1 MGDARTGDGP
11 AVVAIGGGH
20 GLAVTLQAAMR
31 YARRLTAVVSVA
43 DDGGSSGRLR
53 ASFGLPAVGDLR
65 RCLSALADPGRP
77 LARAFERRLRGG
89 ALDGH
94 ALGNLVVAALAVE
107 AGSLG
112 VAVDE
117 AASLLGV
124 GARVVPATEAMVELY
139 AGTATGEVRGQVA
152 VQRSVGIERVWL
164 EPRDAPAPDAAVA
177 AIAGADQVVIGPG
190 SLFTSVLAA
199 LAVPGVAQALAA
211 TPASRVYVCN
221 LDPQEPETA
230 GYGATDHVRALASH
244 EVIVDVV
251 LCDGAASRDGT
262 ARDGEAG
269 EVPAPA
275 GAPTWV
281 RRPVA
286 RPDGRAHDPRRLAVA
301 LAAVAAAHRRRPAPP
316 PGPSRAGT
324 GAGPAPAGHLLR

>member
-1 MGDARTGDGP
+1 MGDAGTGDGP

-20 GLAVTLQAAMR
+20 GLAVTLQAAAR
-31 YARRLTAVVSVA
+31 YAGRLTAVVSVA

-124 GARVVPATEAMVELY
+124 GARVVPATEAMVELC
-139 AGTATGEVRGQVA
+139 ASTATGDVRGQVA
-152 VQRSVGIERVWL
+152 VQRSAGIERVWL
-164 EPRDAPAPDAAVA
+164 EPRDAPATGAAVA

-221 LDPQEPETA
+221 LGPQEPETA
-230 GYGATDHVRALASH
+230 GYGAADHLRALAGH
-244 EVIVDVV
+244 EVFVDVV
-251 LCDGAASRDGT
+251 LCDGPVGGDAAGDGGG
-262 ARDGEAG
+262 RQF
-269 EVPAPA
+269 PAAATP
-275 GAPTWV
+275 PTWA

-286 RPDGRAHDPRRLAVA
+286 RPDGRAHDPQRLAVA
-301 LAAVAAAHRRRPAPP
+301 LAAVAAAHRRRPATP
-316 PGPSRAGT
+316 
-324 GAGPAPAGHLLR
+324 AGPAPAGPGAEPGR